1 MTTQL
6 DTKVIQQLN
15 ELQARRTTLINTF
28 GQIYVRR
35 TEIDKE
41 LEKLFELETEATTS
55 YTRVGQDIEDIL
67 AELRKEH
74 PQGVIDLTSG
84 TIEY

>member
-67 AELRKEH
+67 DKLKKEY
-74 PQGVIDLTSG
+74 PQGTIDLTSG